1 MLGQTETLWEL
12 DILWPGG
19 SAGKQLASQAQPPPR
34 SAAAE
39 PPSSEKTEQPP
50 AEPLSFISGM
60 DGTRVTFP
68 VRNLKDE
75 PSYALRQKYEADSE
89 YLKHQVFPKAFY
101 KNSKCNL
108 SGHTFFVCPRLSKC
122 GADGIEQNPLSFFK
136 GLHLPKLLQALP
148 KGDGG
153 KHTAAPVMLVALLA
167 LSLSAINFQEAFTSP
182 EFQTAL
188 QTAIQA
194 SRQQSGDLGNGR
206 AGAGF

>member
-1 MLGQTETLWEL
+1 
-12 DILWPGG
+12 
-19 SAGKQLASQAQPPPR
+19 
-34 SAAAE
+34 
-39 PPSSEKTEQPP
+39 
-50 AEPLSFISGM
+50 M
-60 DGTRVTFP
+60 DGSRVTFP
-68 VRNLKDE
+68 VRHLKDE
-75 PSYALRQKYEADSE
+75 PSYALRQKYEAE
-89 YLKHQVFPKAFY
+89 YLKHQVFPKAFC
-101 KNSKCNL
+101 KNSNCKL

-122 GADGIEQNPLSFFK
+122 GADGVEQNPRSFFK

-153 KHTAAPVMLVALLA
+153 KHTEAPVMLVAPSA
-167 LSLSAINFQEAFTSP
+167 PSLSAINFQEAFTSP